1 MNITEFIDNTTTTS
15 YVISSQKSTY
25 TYRNIYLSTHYIPTG
40 KCKKSSAN
48 DGEAC
53 IRMAGHMRFVHTVEV
68 DNDENRR
75 LSYEGA
81 LSQLN
86 ELLYNGMQDGTF
98 LEQDIPDEEQII
110 TGMTFNPKNNEG
122 EDAEGGDGDSDSFG
136 TAGTAPINPGQGLEN
151 VPESEDTPPVDVIPI
166 GSSPNRPISGTKGRS
181 SSVSYGFYGLFAIII
196 AVLVIVGVVVRRRRN
211 KDEDEN
217 EEDEEEAGIESVS
230 SSYSA
235 DEGMEG
241 GDSPAYD
248 LTEVKEVDSDEI
260 GASASEE
267 SQARE
272 EETLQ
277 KLAAVVSPGV

>member
-1 MNITEFIDNTTTTS
+1 MNIRDFQQRINH
-15 YVISSQKSTY
+15 VIPSQKSSY
-25 TYRNIYLSTHYIPTG
+25 VPHIFPNIPTG

-86 ELLYNGMQDGTF
+86 ELLYNGMQEGTF
-98 LEQDIPDEEQII
+98 LEQDVPEEEQII
-110 TGMTFNPKNNEG
+110 TGMTFIPETSDDFKDD
-122 EDAEGGDGDSDSFG
+122 DAEGEGDSGSFG

-151 VPESEDTPPVDVIPI
+151 IPESEDTPPVDVIPI
-166 GSSPNRPISGTKGRS
+166 GSSPNQPISSTKGRS
-181 SSVSYGFYGLFAIII
+181 SSVSYGFYGLFAIVI
-196 AVLVIVGVVVRRRRN
+196 AVLVIVGIVVRRRRN

-217 EEDEEEAGIESVS
+217 ENDDEEEAGIGSIS
-230 SSYSA
+230 SSSSA
-235 DEGMEG
+235 DEEMRD

-277 KLAAVVSPGV
+277 KLAAVVSPNV

>member
-1 MNITEFIDNTTTTS
+1 
-15 YVISSQKSTY
+15 
-25 TYRNIYLSTHYIPTG
+25 
-40 KCKKSSAN
+40 
-48 DGEAC
+48 
-53 IRMAGHMRFVHTVEV
+53 MAGHMRFVHTVEV

-98 LEQDIPDEEQII
+98 LEQDVPEEEQII
-110 TGMTFNPKNNEG
+110 TGMTFIPENS
-122 EDAEGGDGDSDSFG
+122 DVEGGDGDSGSFG

-151 VPESEDTPPVDVIPI
+151 VPESPLDVIPI
-166 GSSPNRPISGTKGRS
+166 GASPNRPISGTKGRS
-181 SSVSYGFYGLFAIII
+181 SSVSYGFYGLFAIVI
-196 AVLVIVGVVVRRRRN
+196 AVLVIVGVVVRSRRN

-217 EEDEEEAGIESVS
+217 EEDEEEAGIGSVS
-230 SSYSA
+230 SSSSA
-235 DEGMEG
+235 DEGVEG

-248 LTEVKEVDSDEI
+248 LTEVKEVDIDEI